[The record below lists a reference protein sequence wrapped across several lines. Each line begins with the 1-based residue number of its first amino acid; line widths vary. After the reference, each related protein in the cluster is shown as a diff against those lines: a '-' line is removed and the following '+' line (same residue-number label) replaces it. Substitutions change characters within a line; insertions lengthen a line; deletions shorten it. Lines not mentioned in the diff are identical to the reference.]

1 MKTYIIVG
9 SEGAMGQAVQELF
22 SSDRVICLDVKAPD
36 SLNPIDRQISMTFDV
51 NRRQDIDRVAAYLDE
66 HGMTIDGLVY
76 LAGINNR
83 TNFYDVTA
91 DDWSRTMDVNTAG
104 FLFCM
109 KGWYDCFSPTASVVC
124 VASQNGVVGHEDRIS
139 YGPSKAALIHLVKNM
154 SVDLAR
160 DVGKDIQINCVSPT
174 YVLTEQNKSFFDS
187 LEGQKL
193 LRRIPYRRLIT
204 VGDVVEVIRFLT
216 SNASRAIR
224 GQNIV
229 VDYGYTIV

>member
-9 SEGAMGQAVQELF
+9 SEGEMGQAVQELF
-22 SSDRVICLDVKAPD
+22 ALDRVICLDVKAAD
-36 SLNPIDRQISMTFDV
+36 SIDPAGRRISMAFDV
-51 NRRQDIDRVAAYLDE
+51 TRKQDIDKVAAFLDT
-66 HGMTIDGLVY
+66 HGMTVDGLVY

-83 TNFYDVTA
+83 TNFYDATA
-91 DDWSRTMDVNTAG
+91 DDWSMTMDINAAG

-109 KGWYDCFSPTASVVC
+109 KGWYDCFSAAASVVC

-154 SVDLAR
+154 SVDLSR
-160 DVGKDIQINCVSPT
+160 DEDKDIQINCVSPS
-174 YVLTEQNKSFFDS
+174 YVITERNKSFFDS

-193 LRRIPYRRLIT
+193 IRRIPYRRLIT
-204 VGDVVEVIRFLT
+204 VRDVVNVIRFLT
-216 SNASRAIR
+216 SDASRAIR